1 MRRWEVLSTLSH
13 QTSCLEPLTSLS
25 TVTLPYYYLR
35 QILGTHRVKNDAM
48 DQLLW
53 RFKNA
58 KSGSEDRSLSAIK
71 PTSFKNDPV
80 GREVLMDDDIIEDFE

>member
-1 MRRWEVLSTLSH
+1 MLRTLSH

-25 TVTLPYYYLR
+25 TVTLPYHYLR
-35 QILGTHRVKNDAM
+35 QTLGTHRVKNDAM

-58 KSGSEDRSLSAIK
+58 KSGSEDRSLSTIK
-71 PTSFKNDPV
+71 LTSFKNAPMD
-80 GREVLMDDDIIEDFE
+80 REVLMDDDIIEDFE